1 MFITL
6 PNKLYDVLRWVAMLF
21 LPALAILVQTIFR
34 IWGLPYGN
42 EITASIV
49 AVNAFL
55 SAILGI
61 SSISYQKNKK
71 NEK

>member
-1 MFITL
+1 MKIN
-6 PNKLYDVLRWVAMLF
+6 NKVYDVLKWVAMFF
-21 LPALAILVQTIFR
+21 LPALAIFVQTIFR

-61 SSISYQKNKK
+61 SSIGYQRNKK
-71 NEK
+71 KEEN

>member
-1 MFITL
+1 MFTI
-6 PNKLYDVLRWVAMLF
+6 PDKVYDVLRWVAMFF
-21 LPALAILVQTIFR
+21 LPALAILVQSIFR

-61 SSISYQKNKK
+61 SSIGYQRNKNKE
-71 NEK
+71 EK